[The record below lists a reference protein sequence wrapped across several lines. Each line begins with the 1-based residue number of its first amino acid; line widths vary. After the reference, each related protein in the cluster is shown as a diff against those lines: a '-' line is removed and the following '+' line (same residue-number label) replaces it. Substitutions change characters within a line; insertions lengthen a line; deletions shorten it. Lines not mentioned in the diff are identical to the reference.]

1 MQLLFYSAP
10 LKKNILLI
18 IIAFCCSTTLYGQ
31 TRWSLQ
37 NDGSIAWEVKPGDAH
52 TDNIE
57 MSGKYI
63 SLIAT
68 YGVNE
73 KSKLILTKQ
82 LVFPMLRTIPNDTHA
97 SLIYSFGP
105 ESEPVIRINKRIA
118 SEEVTGFSVRGILA
132 INGTLNKRIKVSR
145 VLFPSTDKPL
155 AIEKCTIENTSAD
168 TLIIEIEDF
177 EKKSRT
183 QRENSVYDVYEISAR
198 SSGAGNFS
206 LKPGGKL
213 DFSVVFQGRKLSEPL
228 ITADAEREF
237 GQRQEFIGMMFNNLK
252 FESPDSVLNRMFDFA
267 KIRAME
273 SIFETK
279 GGLVHSP
286 GGGSYYAAIWAN
298 DQAEYANPFF
308 AYTGYPTAITAG
320 MVAWTWFSK
329 YMNPEYNPIPSS
341 IIAEGTDFWNGAGD
355 RGDQAMIAYG
365 AGRYALAL
373 GDRKA
378 AEELWP
384 LIEWCIEYSRRKI
397 NKDGVISSDS
407 DELEGRFPAGE
418 ANLCTSSLLY
428 DALNSAIYLGT
439 DLGKSPELISSYKK
453 MAKDL
458 KLNIEKYFGANVAG
472 FDTYRY
478 YAGNDVLRSWI
489 CIPLTV
495 GILDRSKGTLD
506 ALFSK
511 ELWTDQGLLTQAGST
526 TFWDR
531 STLYGLRGAFAAGAT
546 ERGLKFLTYYSNKR
560 LLGEHVPYAVEA
572 WPEGNQRHLSAES
585 ALYCR
590 VVTEGIFGFR
600 PDGLNAFRITP
611 QLPGGWNRMALKN
624 IVAFGGKKIDINVES
639 SGSKIMVI
647 VNIGKKMIKKALI
660 ENGKTLEV
668 KL

>member
-1 MQLLFYSAP
+1 MKSIFCSV
-10 LKKNILLI
+10 I
-18 IIAFCCSTTLYGQ
+18 IILISVCASNAQ
-31 TRWSLQ
+31 NRWVMQ
-37 NDGSIAWEVKPGDAH
+37 PDGSISWTVKSGEAH

-57 MSGKYI
+57 MSGKSV

-73 KSKLILTKQ
+73 KAKLVLSKQ

-105 ESEPVIRINKRIA
+105 ESEPIIRINRRNA
-118 SEEVTGFSVRGILA
+118 VEEITGFSLRGILRTS
-132 INGTLNKRIKVSR
+132 GTLNKNIKISRI
-145 VLFPSTDKPL
+145 LFPSTDKPL
-155 AIEKCTIENTSAD
+155 AIEKCTIENTSAED
-168 TLIIEIEDF
+168 ITVEVEDF
-177 EKKSRT
+177 EKVSRS
-183 QRENSVYDVYEISAR
+183 QPGSSVYGVYEISAR
-198 SSGAGNFS
+198 ITGAGIYS
-206 LKPGGKL
+206 LRHGEKL
-213 DFSVVFQGRKLSEPL
+213 SFAVLYQGRIMSESAVL
-228 ITADAEREF
+228 ADPDKELK
-237 GQRQEFIGMMFNNLK
+237 QRQEFIDLMFNSIS

-273 SIFETK
+273 SIFETR

-308 AYTGYPTAITAG
+308 AYTGYSTAVSAG
-320 MVAWTWFSK
+320 MVSWSWFSK
-329 YMNPEYNPIPSS
+329 YMNPEYKPIPSS
-341 IIAEGTDFWNGAGD
+341 IIAEGTGFWNGAGD

-365 AGRYALAL
+365 ASRFALAL

-378 AEELWP
+378 AEQLWP
-384 LIEWCIEYSRRKI
+384 LIEWCIEYSMRKI
-397 NKDGVISSDS
+397 NKDGVVSSDS

-428 DALNSAIYLGT
+428 DALNSAVYLGT
-439 DLGKSPELISSYKK
+439 DLGKSQKLLDQYKK
-453 MAKDL
+453 MAREL
-458 KLNIEKYFGANVAG
+458 KANIEKFFGANVSG

-495 GILDRSKGTLD
+495 GIFDRAKGTLD

-511 ELWTDQGLLTQAGST
+511 ELWTDQGLLTEAGSS

-546 ERGLKFLTYYSNKR
+546 EEGLKFLTYYSNRR

-590 VVTEGIFGFR
+590 VITEGMFGFR
-600 PDGLNAFRITP
+600 PTGLNSFNIAP
-611 QLPGGWNRMALKN
+611 QLPAGWNEMSLRN
-624 IVAFGGKKIDINVES
+624 IIAFGGKRVDLK
-639 SGSKIMVI
+639 VI
-647 VNIGKKMIKKALI
+647 REGERIRVIISAD
-660 ENGKTLEV
+660 GKTV
-668 KL
+668 KNQAINNGSTILIKL